1 MMHTRKGI
9 IENSPPLFSDGELV
23 SLLRGFFSYGSVY
36 VMINCAGLLELFPLR
51 NFM

>member
-1 MMHTRKGI
+1 LSGAAPALK
-9 IENSPPLFSDGELV
+9 NSPSFWRGGESV
-23 SLLRGFFSYGSVY
+23 SLLRGLFSYGSVY